1 MAVVL
6 TLLLIAPVMS
16 FLDHFAE
23 DAIPKLYPHRP
34 AAKVRYFSIQWY
46 MFGGLLAQGGS
57 TRWASFVRLACLY
70 STRTAGEFFMQQEE
84 RALAKTNL
92 ETGGGLFPT

>member
-16 FLDHFAE
+16 FLNHFAE

-46 MFGGLLAQGGS
+46 MFGGLLAQGRPAGWS
-57 TRWASFVRLACLY
+57 SFAGMACLY
-70 STRTAGEFFMQQEE
+70 STR
-84 RALAKTNL
+84 
-92 ETGGGLFPT
+92 